1 MASVTHWFEALADHM
16 GSAYLRYSFTRRTVA
31 EVDVLLDALELSP
44 GMSALDVGCG
54 PGRHTLELA
63 SRGVKATG
71 VDVSQRFVGVA
82 EQAARTSG
90 LAEAASFVVA
100 DARSLPFDG
109 RFDAAFGMCQGAF
122 GLQGG
127 PAAGDDLG
135 NLDADL
141 EILDGMRRAVRPGG
155 RVALAAFSAYFQV
168 RHLEVV
174 DLDPTAGSGG
184 GGDARES
191 GAISGTGGTFDP
203 VTAVHHER
211 TTIRS
216 ETGEAVDTDLWTTC
230 VTPRELVLMART
242 VGLEPLDVHSVA
254 SGERFDRG
262 PVVLDEPEVFLICR
276 RPG

>member
-1 MASVTHWFEALADHM
+1 MTHWFEALADHM
-16 GSAYLRYSFTRRTVA
+16 GSAYLRYSFTRRTAA
-31 EVDVLLDALELSP
+31 EVDVLMDALELSP

-71 VDVSQRFVGVA
+71 VDVSQRFVDVA

-90 LAEAASFVVA
+90 LADTASFVVA
-100 DARSLPFDG
+100 DARSLSFDG
-109 RFDAAFGMCQGAF
+109 GFDAAFGMCQGAF

-168 RHLEVV
+168 RHLEAV
-174 DLDPTAGSGG
+174 DLDAAGGS
-184 GGDARES
+184 DRRES
-191 GAISGTGGTFDP
+191 GEISGTGGSFDP
-203 VTAVHHER
+203 VTGVHHER